1 MPHTRYQVS
10 LASVQERQP
19 GSSEEGRHWWASIL
33 SSEDHSSPAAASPAH
48 PSTVSA
54 PQLLPAS
61 ALRQHPS
68 CAKPHSKSA
77 KPELEGSLWPC
88 AVSLERQTQQMDMV
102 GGQQSTGLCNGA
114 SHLASLAL
122 NFPLCKH
129 IRGAHQPLNTLPP
142 QTGWKERTIAN
153 DQQIWDRIEA
163 THRGQVFVFLK
174 EIK

>member
-1 MPHTRYQVS
+1 MGFHSFLRRPLLPCSSQSCPPVHRLCPSASASFCSQATPQLCQTPQQVS
-10 LASVQERQP
+10 
-19 GSSEEGRHWWASIL
+19 
-33 SSEDHSSPAAASPAH
+33 
-48 PSTVSA
+48 
-54 PQLLPAS
+54 
-61 ALRQHPS
+61 
-68 CAKPHSKSA
+68 

-163 THRGQVFVFLK
+163 THKGQVFVFLK
-174 EIK
+174 ETK